1 MAPLADWSGSLAQLC
16 EGLAPLR
23 ACGPQAQAEALH
35 PRGLANHSARVA
47 PGDLF
52 IGIAGQRSDGRRYLQ
67 QAAERGAVAA
77 LVELDT
83 EHPAPGPSAGDAVGL
98 PVFTVPGLRA
108 LQGPLADRFHGSPS
122 RQLRMIGITG
132 TNAKTSVSR
141 FIAQALPQTAVIGTE
156 GAGVPPALERFGM
169 TTPDP
174 LDLQRLLRDFVDQGV
189 RQVAMEVSSHALD
202 QHRVDGVRF
211 EVAVFT
217 NLGHDHLDYHGDLA
231 SYGAAKARLFEFPG
245 LRAAVLNVDD
255 DFVAALAA
263 RLPAG
268 IARHEYGRHAGRT
281 QGRAQLR
288 GLDGLRLLLREGDWQ
303 QTLDLPL
310 LGRFS
315 LYNVLA
321 AFGVLR
327 ALGLE
332 PAAAAAALARL
343 EPVPGRME
351 VLRQPVGPVV
361 VVDYAH
367 NPPALEQVLRALREH
382 LEAAGAGAL
391 WCVFGCGG
399 DRDRAKRPLM
409 GRVAAR
415 LADRVVLTDDNPRSE
430 DPAAIVREVLAGIA
444 GPLCGTVIHDRAEA
458 IQYAIRHA
466 RPGDLVLIAG
476 KGAELNQTRGNEVLP
491 FDDRAVARAALEAA
505 A

>member
-1 MAPLADWSGSLAQLC
+1 MAAPADWSGTLAQLC

-23 ACGPQAQAEALH
+23 ACGPQAQAGTLH
-35 PRGLANHSARVA
+35 PRGLCNHSGRVQ

-77 LVELDT
+77 LVEQ
-83 EHPAPGPSAGDAVGL
+83 EHASAAPPAGAAGL
-98 PVFTVPGLRA
+98 PVFGVPGLRA
-108 LQGPLADRFHGSPS
+108 LQGPIADRFHGSPS
-122 RQLRMIGITG
+122 RHLRMIGITG
-132 TNAKTSVSR
+132 TNSKTSVAS

-174 LDLQRLLRDFVDQGV
+174 LDLQRLLRDFVEQGV

-202 QHRVDGVRF
+202 QHRVDGVQF

-217 NLGHDHLDYHGDLA
+217 NLGHDHLDYHGDLVR
-231 SYGAAKARLFEFPG
+231 YGAAKARLFEFPG

-255 DFVAALAA
+255 EFVSALAA

-268 IARHEYGRHAGRT
+268 IARHDYGRHGGRA
-281 QGRAQLR
+281 QGRAQVR
-288 GLDGLRLLLREGDWQ
+288 GLDGLRLLLREGGWQ
-303 QTLDLPL
+303 QVLDVPL

-327 ALGLE
+327 ALGQE
-332 PAAAAAALARL
+332 PAAAAAALAAL

-351 VLRQPVGPVV
+351 VLRRPVGPVV

-382 LEAAGAGAL
+382 LEGAGAGSL

-399 DRDRAKRPLM
+399 DRDRSKRPQM

-415 LADRVVLTDDNPRSE
+415 LADRVVLTDDNPRGE

-476 KGAELNQTRGNEVLP
+476 KGAEPNQTRGSEVLP